1 MDSLEALALSAL
13 HSANFMPRRLR
24 QPDRIDNL
32 STDSFNPHCPSSLP
46 PSPLTPSSFPRVRP
60 NQGQCRGKREGDI
73 MRGEAAGSLKWI

>member
-1 MDSLEALALSAL
+1 MDNLNELLSSPCVEALSAL

-46 PSPLTPSSFPRVRP
+46 PSLPGRSLLRPSPECDP
-60 NQGQCRGKREGDI
+60 TKAN
-73 MRGEAAGSLKWI
+73 AAGKGKGK